1 MSKKFYRLCLRI
13 ERPLIRRPSAVL
25 APAAK
30 DSFPPLLAKC
40 ACCSIC
46 AASLYDQGRLPA
58 LSCLSATTPNAARRP
73 VGGDIRGSCS
83 ILSSGTSVCEQS
95 VLLLRER
102 QGPVRAL
109 NATFKS
115 KMKCAC
121 RQFGMISLKNIGAI
135 QYHSELMSCDGAVGS
150 GIVITLGT
158 SFRLLRQRCHQ
169 RLAVKVALADLPRQ
183 LFYRLVVVNRPL
195 RCHRV

>member
-1 MSKKFYRLCLRI
+1 MPGGNVRRARKASDMSFQLDFLSSNAKMLRI
-13 ERPLIRRPSAVL
+13 CLQQSVSEDGPLMSSMGHGERT
-25 APAAK
+25 
-30 DSFPPLLAKC
+30 
-40 ACCSIC
+40 
-46 AASLYDQGRLPA
+46 A